1 MLAAETDL
9 SNTLFLPM
17 SAPDAVDGS
26 STGIAMC
33 QIAPAIQSPPMS
45 LIGTLRTSMSTLSL
59 SAFGGKAD
67 IRHTHIIVTL
77 NSKNQAQKEAR

>member
-9 SNTLFLPM
+9 SNTVFLPM

-45 LIGTLRTSMSTLSL
+45 LIGT
-59 SAFGGKAD
+59 
-67 IRHTHIIVTL
+67 
-77 NSKNQAQKEAR
+77 